1 MYYFVDHCLFVLFS
15 FDHCIAVLF
24 GSRKRFYVY
33 FAMVYIQ
40 VVLLI
45 NSALLIM
52 HISKPNVI
60 IPNSEKLFV
69 LVIIG
74 NKHIS
79 LKCLPRK

>member
-24 GSRKRFYVY
+24 GSLKRFYVY

-45 NSALLIM
+45 NSALLVI
-52 HISKPNVI
+52 HISK
-60 IPNSEKLFV
+60 PNSEKLFV

-74 NKHIS
+74 SKHIS